1 MQSYGNRII
10 IMTPITMCLVLTRLC
25 VCRLLT
31 WIIRK
36 ISTHCVK
43 CFEPTK
49 PEYMRFLLVV
59 KTPVKI
65 SMRKTEANLKTVQS
79 IQLNLNAFI
88 IWIATYYSLAFLS
101 FFFLCLC
108 EIRETWSFFKVSA
121 SLSIS
126 CHSYVTQCRMSQASN
141 SRSKMTIGYSV
152 LLYSKFSC
160 NVINRFCDFKRNDL

>member
-101 FFFLCLC
+101 FFF
-108 EIRETWSFFKVSA
+108 
-121 SLSIS
+121 SLSM
-126 CHSYVTQCRMSQASN
+126 RN
-141 SRSKMTIGYSV
+141 
-152 LLYSKFSC
+152 
-160 NVINRFCDFKRNDL
+160 KRNMVLFQSFSLPFHFLSFLCYPMQNESSFKLKKQNDNWL